1 MNKEELIAKIEERLE
16 VYHWREDLLSA
27 YVKESLEDILDLA
40 RNLEE
45 PKEVRKQLV
54 PKGVADMLDDWNEF
68 GVDSHSIMVT
78 YHDWYYTFDNGDDDN
93 PNVAWALANPTAYM
107 KAWVNGYEVEDEL
120 YHVILSEDTGG
131 WNYTYLDEDGSADF
145 CNKKSNIQKF
155 TKQEIMK
162 IDERFWAFA
171 VPVEGE
177 DNGNE

>member
-54 PKGVADMLDDWNEF
+54 PKGVADMLDNWK
-68 GVDSHSIMVT
+68 GVSVSTHDVMVS
-78 YHDWYYTFDNGDDDN
+78 YHDWYYSRVGEDDPS
-93 PNVAWALANPTAYM
+93 PNVAWALANPTAFM
-107 KAWVNGYEVEDEL
+107 EAWVNGYEVEDEL
-120 YHVILSEDTGG
+120 YYVILSEGTGG
-131 WNYTYLDEDGSADF
+131 WKYTCLDSDGSADF
-145 CNKKSNIQKF
+145 HNKKRDIQKF
-155 TKQEIMK
+155 TKQEIMA

-171 VPVEGE
+171 VPVEGGE
-177 DNGNE
+177 E